1 MGKNTQSRGRT
12 SKNSAGTNKKNS
24 IGSRALETEK
34 YQTPPYQEY
43 NLWVTQYL
51 KYALFFGY
59 YMLGANVPPEE
70 YTKEIQKKYGIKI
83 HTRGRKRDITIE
95 TKDAIIGKT
104 QWHSYTLG
112 DLNGVEKERSLLP
125 PELYARMNPAQWGVL
140 YEKISNLWEEYANLR
155 RWYLSHNEKLICT
168 LMDKSVKYRTAYGA
182 NTREDLRDES
192 YKGAIR
198 AYDKYKYTSGMRIA
212 TLMAHHIS
220 NVTKELIDRNLSVI
234 QTPSY
239 VQALKRNI
247 YVYEEQFQE
256 EHGRPPTLA
265 EIRKHVGR
273 TKTNI
278 GNVYGVEYNLV
289 TSLDAPIGEDGES
302 TLQEILADPND
313 EIARKYYD
321 KKEPNNGNEYIKEVF
336 KGIKDPEIR
345 TAALATLNH
354 GATGAEAIQLI
365 ATKNRASKEKARR
378 ILNNISR
385 LLRRNIHACLLQIVD
400 TTNIAPKAK
409 AVKMPERDDH

>member
-1 MGKNTQSRGRT
+1 MGNTLQTRGRT
-12 SKNSAGTNKKNS
+12 TKRVGTDTKDKK
-24 IGSRALETEK
+24 AVEKEK
-34 YQTPPYQEY
+34 YQAPPYQEY

-51 KYALFFGY
+51 KYAIFFGY

-70 YTKEIQKKYGIKI
+70 YTKEIQKKYGVKI
-83 HTRGRKRDITIE
+83 HARGRKRDITIE
-95 TKDAIIGKT
+95 TKDSTIGKT
-104 QWHSYTLG
+104 KWNSYTLG
-112 DLNGVEKERSLLP
+112 DLNVVEKERSLLP
-125 PELYARMNPAQWGVL
+125 PELYARMNPAQWGAL

-155 RWYLSHNEKLICT
+155 RWYLTHNEKLICS
-168 LMDKSVKYRTAYGA
+168 LMDKSIKYRTAYGA

-247 YVYEEQFQE
+247 YMYEEEFKE
-256 EHGRPPTLA
+256 KNGRAPTRA
-265 EIRKHVGR
+265 EIKEHVGR

-278 GNVYGVEYNLV
+278 GNVYGIEYNLIS
-289 TSLDAPIGEDGES
+289 SLDAPIGEDGES
-302 TLQEILADPND
+302 TLQEILADPNN
-313 EIARKYYD
+313 EIAKKYYD
-321 KKEPNNGNEYIKEVF
+321 KNEPKNGNEYIKEVF

-354 GATGAEAIQLI
+354 GATGAEAIRLI
-365 ATKNRASKEKARR
+365 AAKNNASKEKARR
-378 ILNNISR
+378 ILSNISR
-385 LLRRNIHACLLQIVD
+385 LLRRNIHTCLLQITD
-400 TTNIAPKAK
+400 NTKPASSSSTAETPK
-409 AVKMPERDDH
+409 